1 MENLRRDMIYVDGS
15 LLKNCIKK
23 NEINLK
29 DSQDAFGISR
39 TRLSTCL
46 NTNTINRKTLYKIA
60 ATLKLNKSQFNE
72 VIGVKPLQVFFR
84 KERLEE
90 PHTDE
95 IENVRNYITTFIKVI
110 DLKKAEEALP
120 IYKKLSSSDLAI
132 QIRKTLSIVS
142 PSASIEYVID
152 TLKVFGVNVYFCPFR
167 FMGVNLNSQSK
178 KLLRAA
184 SIPVNENWII
194 LLDTSKTKDDVFFD
208 LIHELA
214 HIFAGHDHNQKHER
228 SIEDY
233 CQDVAKEFFTP
244 TKFFKLHEND
254 LKKFF
259 SEVDKK
265 FKTVGHVDKIR
276 IYLGASF
283 EGVVLK
289 LKEMKFISEEMQSY
303 LYSVVINKKKNS
315 KKLEYFFLDG
325 WHENLDDDI
334 YKYYYNFFLEV
345 RYLYQEEL
353 LTLRSVASLFGLDY
367 GQSNQLNEMWHSEVK
382 NNLKMGK

>member
-1 MENLRRDMIYVDGS
+1 MDNLKRDMIYVDGS
-15 LLKNCIKK
+15 LLKNCIK
-23 NEINLK
+23 NNDISLK
-29 DSQDAFGISR
+29 DSQDVFGISR

-95 IENVRNYITTFIKVI
+95 IEKVRNYISTFIKVI

-120 IYKKLSSSDLAI
+120 VYKNLSSADLAN
-132 QIRKTLSIVS
+132 QIRKTLSVVS
-142 PSASIEYVID
+142 PSVSIEYIID

-167 FMGVNLNSQSK
+167 FMGVNLNPRSK

-184 SIPVNENWII
+184 SIPINGNWII
-194 LLDTSKTKDDVFFD
+194 LLDTSKSKDDVFFD

-214 HIFAGHDHNQKHER
+214 HIFAGHDHNQNHER

-244 TKFFKLHEND
+244 TSFFKLYEND

-259 SEVDKK
+259 NDVDKK
-265 FKTVGHVDKIR
+265 FKAVGHVEKIR

-289 LKEMKFISEEMQSY
+289 LKELKIISEEMQNY
-303 LYSVVINKKKNS
+303 LYAVVINKKKNT
-315 KKLEYFFLDG
+315 KNLDYFFQNG

-334 YKYYYNFFLEV
+334 YKYYYNLFIEV

-353 LTLRSVASLFGLDY
+353 LTLRSVAALFGFDY
-367 GQSNQLNEMWHSEVK
+367 GQSNQLNELWHSEIK
-382 NNLKMGK
+382 NNLKTDN